1 MSRTTIGNNIRE
13 SMLDGLFGSKIT
25 KDLLE
30 EAEKEAEALELNGE
44 FDEDAELKAY
54 EEEKQRKLRKD
65 K

>member
-1 MSRTTIGNNIRE
+1 MSRTIIGNNISE
-13 SMLDGLFGSKIT
+13 SMIDGLFGSKLEE
-25 KDLLE
+25 DLK